1 MLQTKSK
8 KITVYIFLFLIIGT
22 FNNKNL
28 YNIKLAKV
36 NEIKVSGLEK
46 KDNLELK
53 NSIDLLEI
61 DNLFFLKKTQIKKKI
76 DLNNLVEEYY
86 VFKKYPQTLE
96 IKINKTK
103 ILAQLKKNGES
114 FLLGSNGRLIEKNLT
129 NYNVPFIFGNFKNKN
144 FFELRNAIN
153 KTDFDYNEIE
163 NLFFFKSGRW
173 DIETKKGLLIKLPKN
188 NLKESL
194 ELLVRILNQKKEKK
208 ISIIDLR
215 QKNQVILNG

>member
-1 MLQTKSK
+1 MLQKKSK
-8 KITVYIFLFLIIGT
+8 KITIYIFLFLIIGT
-22 FNNKNL
+22 LNNKNL

-36 NEIKVSGLEK
+36 NEIKVTGLKK

-53 NSIDLLEI
+53 NSINLLKI

-96 IKINKTK
+96 VKINKTK
-103 ILAQLKKNGES
+103 ILAQLKRNGES
-114 FLLGSNGRLIEKNLT
+114 FLLGSNGRLIEKNFT
-129 NYNVPFIFGNFKNKN
+129 NHNVPFIFGNFKNKN

-194 ELLVRILNQKKEKK
+194 ELLVRILNKKKEKK
-208 ISIIDLR
+208 IFIIDLR

>member
-8 KITVYIFLFLIIGT
+8 KITVYIFLFFIIGT

-114 FLLGSNGRLIEKNLT
+114 FLLGSNGRLIEKDLT

>member
-8 KITVYIFLFLIIGT
+8 KITVYIFLFFIIGT

-114 FLLGSNGRLIEKNLT
+114 FLLGSNGRLIEKDLT

-215 QKNQVILNG
+215 QKSQVILNG

>member
-1 MLQTKSK
+1 MNQTKSK
-8 KITVYIFLFLIIGT
+8 KIIVYIFLFLIIGT

-53 NSIDLLEI
+53 NSINLLEI

-103 ILAQLKKNGES
+103 ILAQLKINGES
-114 FLLGSNGRLIEKNLT
+114 FLLGSNGRLIKKSHKLQF
-129 NYNVPFIFGNFKNKN
+129 PFIFGNFKNKN
-144 FFELRNAIN
+144 FFELKMQLI
-153 KTDFDYNEIE
+153 KQILITMKLKIY
-163 NLFFFKSGRW
+163 FFKSVDGILKQKRTFNK
-173 DIETKKGLLIKLPKN
+173 ITKK
-188 NLKESL
+188 
-194 ELLVRILNQKKEKK
+194 
-208 ISIIDLR
+208 
-215 QKNQVILNG
+215 